1 MPKTTRKLPTV
12 LALLPLMAVGMSFP
26 LAAYAQT
33 SPSGKC
39 VAPLPPA
46 PGESRNS
53 RDKDQDLS
61 QKLDTCNGELKAP
74 PVGDGNMVKPVPD
87 TGNSRI
93 MKPSELPQNANPS
106 NGSGG

>member
-33 SPSGKC
+33 SPFGKC

-53 RDKDQDLS
+53 RDKD
-61 QKLDTCNGELKAP
+61 
-74 PVGDGNMVKPVPD
+74 
-87 TGNSRI
+87 
-93 MKPSELPQNANPS
+93 
-106 NGSGG
+106 